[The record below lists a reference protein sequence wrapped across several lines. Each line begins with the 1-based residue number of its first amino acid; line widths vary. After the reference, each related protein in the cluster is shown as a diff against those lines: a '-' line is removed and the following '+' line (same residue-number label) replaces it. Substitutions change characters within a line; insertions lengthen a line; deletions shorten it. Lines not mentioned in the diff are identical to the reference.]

1 MISSLIYRRVR
12 PLIEENEAEGGRPGK
27 CGSHNSYDVGLNRI
41 SLTSMSSGWL
51 MAKSTQRAKLSAGIA
66 YFFRS
71 FRFSVPRWGSPACT
85 RGDYRGGKIELS
97 AVLIFDASAGKRR
110 LFPVRAPPQGLVFD

>member
-85 RGDYRGGKIELS
+85 RGDYRWREDRIIGG
-97 AVLIFDASAGKRR
+97 FDIRR
-110 LFPVRAPPQGLVFD
+110 FSRKTPPVSGPCSPARFSI

>member
-1 MISSLIYRRVR
+1 MV
-12 PLIEENEAEGGRPGK
+12 GRPVSGK

-71 FRFSVPRWGSPACT
+71 FRFSVPRWALRPAPGAT
-85 RGDYRGGKIELS
+85 TVGGKIELS

>member
-1 MISSLIYRRVR
+1 
-12 PLIEENEAEGGRPGK
+12 
-27 CGSHNSYDVGLNRI
+27 
-41 SLTSMSSGWL
+41 MSSGWL

-71 FRFSVPRWGSPACT
+71 FRFSVPVGALRPAPG
-85 RGDYRGGKIELS
+85 GDYRWREDRIIGG
-97 AVLIFDASAGKRR
+97 FDIRRFAGKRR

>member
-1 MISSLIYRRVR
+1 
-12 PLIEENEAEGGRPGK
+12 
-27 CGSHNSYDVGLNRI
+27 
-41 SLTSMSSGWL
+41 MSSGWL

-85 RGDYRGGKIELS
+85 RGDYRWREDRIIGG
-97 AVLIFDASAGKRR
+97 FDIRR
-110 LFPVRAPPQGLVFD
+110 FRRKTPPVSGPCSPARFSIIV